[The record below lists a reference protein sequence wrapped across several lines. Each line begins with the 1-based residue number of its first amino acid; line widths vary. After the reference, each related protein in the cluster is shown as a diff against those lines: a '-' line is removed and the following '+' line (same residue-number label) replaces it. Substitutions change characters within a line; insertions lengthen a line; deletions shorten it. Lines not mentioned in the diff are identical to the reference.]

1 MSRINQNVKKGHNQ
15 TPKSELHSD
24 PYKWRAFLLGAMV
37 IITPIIAIGG
47 VLVGAVPISEPV
59 KNVTSISL
67 PGVVPVQLV
76 SAQTLYKNTCM
87 VCHGDDGQGVPRLG
101 KPLRNSAFVQ
111 ASSDESLFDMIALGR
126 LPDDPLNTTGSL
138 MPPRGAQNISDE
150 AIHKLVGYLREMQD
164 TSQPVASLDAW
175 IVEKPAAATVVDAS
189 ILEHPGREIFV
200 SSCSA
205 CHGANGEGIEGLGKS
220 FVTSEFVASSSDKD
234 LMTMIKMGRPIW
246 DAANTTGIDMP
257 PKGGNP
263 AITDDQLNDIIS
275 YIRSVSTQTE

>member
-1 MSRINQNVKKGHNQ
+1 M
-15 TPKSELHSD
+15 KSTNHSHSVNSSSQDFSSDPTD
-24 PYKWRAFLLGAMV
+24 PYKWQAYLVAAMV
-37 IITPIIAIGG
+37 FFTPIIA
-47 VLVGAVPISEPV
+47 LGAVVVGIAS
-59 KNVTSISL
+59 TSGPAHTMVATRA
-67 PGVVPVQLV
+67 PGEVPVQLV

-111 ASSDESLFDMIALGR
+111 AASDEALFDMIALGR

-150 AIHKLVGYLREMQD
+150 AIHKVVGYLREMQD

-175 IVEKPAAATVVDAS
+175 IVEKPAVTTAVDAS

-200 SSCSA
+200 ASCSA

-220 FVTSEFVASSSDKD
+220 FVTSEFIALSSDKE

-246 DAANTTGIDMP
+246 DPANTTGIDMP
-257 PKGGNP
+257 SKGGNP
-263 AITDDQLNDIIS
+263 AITDDQLNEIIS
-275 YIRSVSTQTE
+275 YIRSVSTVSN